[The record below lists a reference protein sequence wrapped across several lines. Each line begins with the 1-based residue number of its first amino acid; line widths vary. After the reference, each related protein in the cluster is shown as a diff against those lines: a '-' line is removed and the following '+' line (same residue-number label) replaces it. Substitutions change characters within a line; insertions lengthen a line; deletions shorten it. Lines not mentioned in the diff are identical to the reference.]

1 MKTWK
6 NMRIFIMRH
15 GQASALPAVDAE
27 RPLTAHGVDEVNTM
41 AQWLKSLPF
50 EFDKIYVSPFKRAQQ
65 TASTVAHLLNKERST
80 TLNFITPSGSA
91 HQLHD
96 FLDGEHDKE
105 SIDEQTEQRVLIVSH
120 MPLVSYLVAEL
131 TSEHNAPVFQTAAIA
146 EINYD
151 EKGMTGHLQQMM
163 SPSDFN

>member
-1 MKTWK
+1 MMKTWK

-27 RPLTAHGVDEVNTM
+27 RPLTAHGIDEVNVM

-50 EFDKIYVSPFKRAQQ
+50 KFDKIYVSPFKRAQQ
-65 TASTVAHLLNKERST
+65 TAITVTHLLHTKEKLT

-91 HQLHD
+91 HELHD
-96 FLDGEHDKE
+96 FLDGCNVDSLE
-105 SIDEQTEQRVLIVSH
+105 EQTILIVSH

-131 TSEHNAPVFQTAAIA
+131 TDEHTAPIFQTAAIA
-146 EINYD
+146 EIDYD
-151 EKGMTGHLQQMM
+151 ETNMTGHLQKMI
-163 SPSDFN
+163 SPSDFD